1 MNLLLIENILDHI
14 RVFFKLNICEKSLYL
29 MDAFQ
34 TVYLDTRELSCPVC
48 HEKYDLSVHYPMSLH
63 CGHNIY
69 SPCLEKSYHCPV
81 CHETIANRQFYS
93 KNLLLCSLL
102 EQRKN
107 VQECRKH
114 HRSLDFY
121 CKDDQQLI
129 CVDCGFKDGHFKH
142 DVIQT
147 SQLDEI
153 AEDTKGL
160 IKKIDQKDEEIKKE
174 YKKFLEN
181 KKMSLKRELDEVID
195 EFIEPLIALKKK
207 LHKETDSFIFQQ
219 NELYDDEVI
228 QKSKANQWKRINEEL
243 VLKWD
248 EGLDASRVMD
258 LLNNNCESEEIK
270 HNLPKKK
277 RFEEKVCEK
286 IARLQEEFKCGMEF
300 MRNPWEDLKP
310 QIQEA
315 LKMHQSIDP
324 AVEIK
329 YLEEYLTEQGLK
341 TTREGEEILLKIEK
355 GERKEEMT
363 LKEMY
368 FECNLPKLKFECAPG
383 LDNRDYDILWGVLR
397 KIQDLK
403 ELDACFNGLLN
414 DDISKF
420 GKAISCLILENIS
433 IKMDSKLVSE
443 KGLHKL
449 WDSLYELEN
458 LEKVIIIMKNSS
470 KAHDVTLI
478 RSQNRKK
485 LLKLKEVD
493 LQFLDS
499 EKISEEGLGWILK
512 TLKGCSQITK
522 FNLAIS
528 DCSDLQFQPFESL
541 CQTLSTLV
549 KMEEFGFVFEGFYEF
564 GSEELLVHLSDILS
578 NLKKIN
584 KLKISFARDTCLSEK
599 TILKFVGNLC
609 KNLPKLSQF
618 SINLS
623 ECTNISDQTLINLG
637 ILFSKIVHLTKL
649 ELTLRECEVSNVGVS
664 ALMRQLKRLSKLKSL
679 YLDFSECHI
688 DEKDKITDLLQSF
701 AGLEE
706 KTVLL
711 TSSGENSHF
720 QQPQQRRRHPV
731 DFFASESDDSLTFE
745 PFLNP
750 ITSIHNPNS
759 SF

>member
-1 MNLLLIENILDHI
+1 
-14 RVFFKLNICEKSLYL
+14 

-63 CGHNIY
+63 CGHNIC
-69 SPCLEKSYHCPV
+69 SPCLEKLYDCPV
-81 CHETIANRQFYS
+81 CHVTITNRQFYS

-107 VQECRKH
+107 VPECRKH

-142 DVIQT
+142 NVIQT
-147 SQLDEI
+147 SLLDEI

-160 IKKIDQKDEEIKKE
+160 IKKIEQKDEEVKKE

-181 KKMSLKRELDEVID
+181 KKTSLKRELDEVMD

-207 LHKETDSFIFQQ
+207 LYKETDSFIFQQ
-219 NELYDDEVI
+219 YELYDDEVI
-228 QKSKANQWKRINEEL
+228 RKSKASQWKRRNEEV

-248 EGLDASRVMD
+248 EGMDASRVME
-258 LLNNNCESEEIK
+258 LLSNNCESEEIK
-270 HNLPKKK
+270 HYLPKNK
-277 RFEEKVCEK
+277 RFEEKVSEK
-286 IARLQEEFKCGMEF
+286 ISQLQGEFRSEMEF
-300 MRNPWEDLKP
+300 MKSPWEALKP
-310 QIQEA
+310 QIQEV
-315 LKMHQSIDP
+315 LRTHQSFDP
-324 AVEIK
+324 AVETK

-341 TTREGEEILLKIEK
+341 IAREGEEILLKIQK
-355 GERKEEMT
+355 GRRKEENNMN
-363 LKEMY
+363 EAY
-368 FECNLPKLKFECAPG
+368 FECNLPRLKFECDAS
-383 LDNRDYDILWGVLR
+383 LDNRDYEILWGVLR

-414 DDISKF
+414 DDVSKF
-420 GKAISCLILENIS
+420 GKAISCLALERLS
-433 IKMDSKLVSE
+433 VTVDSKLVSE

-449 WDSLYELEN
+449 WNSIYELEN

-493 LQFLDS
+493 LQLLNS
-499 EKISEEGLGWILK
+499 ENISEEGLGWIIK
-512 TLKGCSQITK
+512 TLKGCSQISK

-528 DCSDLQFQPFESL
+528 GCSDLQYQPFESL

-549 KMEEFGFVFEGFYEF
+549 KMEEFGFVFEDFYEF
-564 GSEELLVHLSDILS
+564 GSEDLLIHLSDILS

-584 KLKISFARDTCLSEK
+584 KLKISLARDTCLSEK
-599 TILKFVGNLC
+599 TILKFIGNLS

-618 SINLS
+618 SVNLS

-637 ILFSKIVHLTKL
+637 ILFSKVVHLTKL
-649 ELTLRECEVSNVGVS
+649 EFALCECEVSSVGV
-664 ALMRQLKRLSKLKSL
+664 LGFIRQLKKLSKLKSF

-688 DEKDKITDLLQSF
+688 NEKDKITDLVQSLNGF
-701 AGLEE
+701 EE

-711 TSSGENSHF
+711 TSGGNSHL
-720 QQPQQRRRHPV
+720 QQPQQRRRHPLN
-731 DFFASESDDSLTFE
+731 FFASDSDDSYTFE
-745 PFLNP
+745 PFRDP
-750 ITSIHNPNS
+750 ITLLHNLNS
-759 SF
+759 SL